1 MQTQLLAPYAT
12 GPRQVVDR
20 GYMDLFF
27 TENTGWQLAWAVGV
41 TLVSAYA
48 HGVLG
53 LGFVSVAMPLLIFFV
68 NFRTA
73 MIITV
78 PVAFFLT
85 ARLTFWGHQTRETL
99 VHFWFMPAMAVL
111 GSFVGAWVYQTVS
124 SFILLWI
131 VFGAL
136 SLFLSVDLLKGRAPR
151 IPERWYLPV
160 GAFCGFLAG
169 ITETSVNMGAPFL
182 LLFFLLTALSTH
194 VIVQVCNLCFFVG
207 KLVHITT
214 LSIGGEGS
222 PGVSF
227 GEWIPGFVIAPLCLL
242 LCNRGVKLRE
252 KVSVETYRRWLKIIL
267 FVIALMLLGRI
278 TSMTGD
284 DRTELPVEGKNSVVV
299 AVDRSDC

>member
-1 MQTQLLAPYAT
+1 
-12 GPRQVVDR
+12 
-20 GYMDLFF
+20 MDLFF
-27 TENTGWQLAWAVGV
+27 TENTSWQLALALAV
-41 TLVSAYA
+41 TLVAAYA

-68 NFRTA
+68 SFRTA

-99 VHFWFMPAMAVL
+99 VRFWFMPAMAVL
-111 GSFVGAWVYQTVS
+111 GSLVGAWVYQTVS
-124 SFILLWI
+124 SLVLLWI

-136 SLFLSVDLLKGRAPR
+136 TLFLSVDLLKGRAPR
-151 IPERWYLPV
+151 IPENWYLPI
-160 GAFCGFLAG
+160 GGLCGFLAG

-182 LLFFLLTALSTH
+182 LLFFLLTVLSTH

-214 LSIGGEGS
+214 LSIGGAGS
-222 PGVSF
+222 PGVSLE
-227 GEWIPGFVIAPLCLL
+227 EWIPGFIIAPLCLL
-242 LCNRGVKLRE
+242 LCNQGVKLRE

-278 TSMTGD
+278 VSMTGD
-284 DRTELPVEGKNSVVV
+284 DRAELPVEAKNSMVITIN
-299 AVDRSDC
+299 RGNG

>member
-1 MQTQLLAPYAT
+1 
-12 GPRQVVDR
+12 
-20 GYMDLFF
+20 MDLFF
-27 TENTGWQLAWAVGV
+27 TENTSWQLAWAIAV
-41 TLVSAYA
+41 TLISAYA

-68 NFRTA
+68 SFRTA

-99 VHFWFMPAMAVL
+99 VRFWFMPAMAVL
-111 GSFVGAWVYQTVS
+111 GSLVGAWVYQTVS
-124 SFILLWI
+124 SLVLLWI

-136 SLFLSVDLLKGRAPR
+136 TLFLSVDMLKGRAPR
-151 IPERWYLPV
+151 IPENWYLPI
-160 GAFCGFLAG
+160 GALCGFLAG

-182 LLFFLLTALSTH
+182 LLFFLLTVLSTH

-214 LSIGGEGS
+214 LSIGGAGS
-222 PGVSF
+222 PGVSLE
-227 GEWIPGFVIAPLCLL
+227 EWIPGFIIAPLCLL
-242 LCNRGVKLRE
+242 LCNQGVKLRE
-252 KVSVETYRRWLKIIL
+252 RVSVETYRRWLKIIL

-278 TSMTGD
+278 VSMTSD
-284 DRTELPVEGKNSVVV
+284 NRTELPVEAKNAVVV
-299 AVDRSDC
+299 TIDRGNG